1 MDVGD
6 SKLIRDIATLDNAT
20 FTDSERV
27 SVLSIIKAK

>member
-6 SKLIRDIATLDNAT
+6 SKLIRDIEAPAGVT
-20 FTDSERV
+20 FTDADRV

>member
-6 SKLIRDIATLDNAT
+6 AKLIRDLDPIENVM
-20 FTDSERV
+20 FTDASRV